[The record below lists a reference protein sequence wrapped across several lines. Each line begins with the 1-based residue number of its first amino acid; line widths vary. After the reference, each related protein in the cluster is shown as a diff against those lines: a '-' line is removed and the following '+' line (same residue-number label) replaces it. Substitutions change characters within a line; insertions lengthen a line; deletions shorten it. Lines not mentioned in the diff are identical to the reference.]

1 MKSCT
6 VSTKRSALVR
16 STVKALALT
25 AIAASTV
32 TFMPQARATVLAS
45 SQTFSFNQY
54 VGSGT
59 PPAGPYGTVSLEQ
72 IGSNVNVSVSLAGT
86 EGFVDTGAG
95 HSLVWE
101 MGNSPLTITS
111 LTSGFSVVGGS
122 LAGTTWSVSSAND
135 TLHTG
140 GAGYWDYAVTCAGGA
155 CGSGGSSPYTG
166 KLNFTVENVGLG
178 DFMANGDGFHF
189 AADICTNVVDGTCG
203 PGGLTGNIAG
213 GPGTTVPEP
222 GTLALFAA
230 GLLGVGLFA
239 ARRRRARQS

>member
-1 MKSCT
+1 MKPCS
-6 VSTKRSALVR
+6 VPTKRSALVR
-16 STVKALALT
+16 SAVKTFALT
-25 AIAASTV
+25 AIAASV
-32 TFMPQARATVLAS
+32 AAFVPQAHAGVVTYSLS
-45 SQTFSFNQY
+45 QY

-59 PPAGPYGTVSLEQ
+59 APSGPYGVVTLTSS
-72 IGSNVNVSVSLAGT
+72 GSSNVNVSVSLAGT

-101 MGNSPLTITS
+101 MGNSPLTITN
-111 LTSGFSVVGGS
+111 LTSDFSVVGGS
-122 LAGTTWSVSSAND
+122 LTGSTWTVSSANN

-166 KLNFTVENVGLG
+166 KLDFTVENVDLG
-178 DFMANGDGFHF
+178 DFMANADNFHF
-189 AADICTNVVDGTCG
+189 AADICTYVVDGKCG

-239 ARRRRARQS
+239 ARRRRMWQS